1 MKMLLT
7 TYCILALASTIIA
20 EGPRVFPKGKLPDDI
35 RLKPLKDL
43 NGHFPFRVPKML
55 KEWEARKAE
64 LRRRVLVANGLYPMP
79 PRTPLNAVVHG
90 KVTHDGFTSEKVYFE
105 SVPGFFVTG
114 ILFRPA
120 DKTKGKRPAV
130 LCPHGHG
137 GRLQMH
143 SEAKVLSE
151 IKIGAEKFK
160 ESGRM
165 PKVARAVT
173 LARLGNVV
181 LLFDMIGYADS
192 VQLSYQLA
200 HRFAKQRPDMEGKK
214 SWGIYS
220 TQAELRLQSIMGLQ
234 TWNGIR
240 ALDFLASLPD
250 VDPKRMAV
258 TGGSGGGTQT
268 ILLCAIDPRPI
279 AAFPNGMV
287 STSMQGGCT
296 CENCTL
302 LRIGTGNVELA
313 ALFAPKPQGM
323 TAANDWTKAMMTD
336 GFPELQKIYSLYGK
350 KKNVIC
356 TDLTHFKHNY
366 NYVSRG
372 LMYDWFNV
380 HMTWGN
386 KEPIEEKDF
395 KLLSKEEHAVWNT
408 KHPKPKGGDAFER
421 QLTKWIANRD
431 AKLVKQMTKPE
442 LRAAWGILIGR
453 GIPAYSDITRD
464 QVDEEKRDGY
474 NMYTDILR
482 LKKHGEAVPVVSLF
496 PTKVKWNKKVA
507 IGVMGNGK
515 DGMFGENGEP
525 VGPVRKLLDA
535 GFSVVSA
542 DLFQQGEFLKIP
554 LKQTRKVGNS
564 REFAGYSFGYN
575 HTLFAH
581 RVHDILTVL
590 AWVRGYEKAKPEL
603 VCLVGIDGAG
613 PWVAAARAIAGD
625 AVDKVAL
632 DTEGFRFADLKSYRD
647 PNFLPGAVKYGDLS
661 GLLKLSNGPLWL
673 DGEGAVPLTDVTD
686 WLMQNKK

>member
-1 MKMLLT
+1 MNNLLAT
-7 TYCILALASTIIA
+7 LCILIPAATAIA
-20 EGPRVFPKGKLPDDI
+20 EAPRVFPKGKLPDDL

-43 NGHFPFRVPKML
+43 NGHFPFKVPATL
-55 KEWEARKAE
+55 KEWETRKAE
-64 LRRRVLVANGLYPMP
+64 LRQRVLVATGLYPMP
-79 PRTPLNAVVHG
+79 ARTPLNAVIHG
-90 KVTHDGFTSEKVYFE
+90 KVKRDGFTAEKVYFE

-114 ILFRPA
+114 ILFRPT
-120 DKTKGKRPAV
+120 DKVRGKRPAV

-137 GRLQMH
+137 GRLQTH
-143 SEAKVLSE
+143 SEAAILNE

-200 HRFAKQRPDMEGKK
+200 HRFAKQRPEMESKK

-302 LRIGTGNVELA
+302 LRVGTGNVELA

-336 GFPELQKIYSLYGK
+336 GFPELQKIYGLYGK
-350 KKNVIC
+350 KENVIC
-356 TDLTHFKHNY
+356 TDLTHFRHNY

-372 LMYDWFNV
+372 LMYNWFNR
-380 HMTWGN
+380 HMAWGH
-386 KEPIEEKDF
+386 KTAIVEQDF
-395 KLLSKEEHAVWNT
+395 KLLSKEEHAVWND

-421 QLTKWIANRD
+421 KLTKWVADRD
-431 AKLVKQMTKPE
+431 AKLVKKMTKPE
-442 LRAAWGILIGR
+442 LRAAWGTLIGR
-453 GIPAYSDITRD
+453 KAPAFKDITREK
-464 QVDEEKRDGY
+464 VDEFKRDGY
-474 NMYTDILR
+474 IEFLDILR
-482 LKKHGEAVPVVSLF
+482 LKKHGEVLPVVSLY
-496 PTKVKWNKKVA
+496 PKNWNKNVQIILSGEGKSA
-507 IGVMGNGK
+507 LFDDKGNPRT
-515 DGMFGENGEP
+515 DIQ
-525 VGPVRKLLDA
+525 KLLDA
-535 GFSVVSA
+535 GSAVVSA
-542 DLFQQGEFLKIP
+542 DLFQQGEFLKAP
-554 LKQTRKVGNS
+554 LEQTRKVRNN
-564 REFAGYSFGYN
+564 REYAGYSFGYN

-581 RVHDILTVL
+581 RVHDVMTLV
-590 AWVRGYEKAKPEL
+590 AWVTGFEEEKPEAISL
-603 VCLVGIDGAG
+603 NGRGASG
-613 PWVAAARAIAGD
+613 PIVVAATSQVGGLLRVGVGNSD
-625 AVDKVAL
+625 
-632 DTEGFRFADLKSYRD
+632 FRFADLRSYRD
-647 PNFLPGAVKYGDLS
+647 PNFLPGAVKYGDLPTLEKIS
-661 GLLKLSNGPLWL
+661 K
-673 DGEGAVPLTDVTD
+673 VPVVYI
-686 WLMQNKK
+686 KK

>member
-1 MKMLLT
+1 MNNLLAT
-7 TYCILALASTIIA
+7 LCILIPAATAIA
-20 EGPRVFPKGKLPDDI
+20 EAPRVFPKGKLPDDL
-35 RLKPLKDL
+35 RLNPLKDL
-43 NGHFPFRVPKML
+43 NGHFPFKVLATL
-55 KEWEARKAE
+55 KEWETRKAE
-64 LRRRVLVANGLYPMP
+64 LRQRVLVATGLYPMP
-79 PRTPLNAVVHG
+79 ARTPLNAVIHG
-90 KVTHDGFTSEKVYFE
+90 KMKRDGFTAEKVYFE

-114 ILFRPA
+114 ILFRPT
-120 DKTKGKRPAV
+120 DKVKGKRPAV

-137 GRLQMH
+137 GRLQTH
-143 SEAKVLSE
+143 SEAAILNE

-200 HRFAKQRPDMEGKK
+200 HRFAQQRPEMESKK

-302 LRIGTGNVELA
+302 LRVGTGNVELA

-336 GFPELQKIYSLYGK
+336 GFPELQKIYGLYGK
-350 KKNVIC
+350 KENVIC
-356 TDLTHFKHNY
+356 TDLTHFRHNY

-372 LMYDWFNV
+372 LMYNWFNR
-380 HMTWGN
+380 HMAWGH
-386 KEPIEEKDF
+386 KTAIVEQDF
-395 KLLSKEEHAVWNT
+395 KLLSKEEHAVWND

-421 QLTKWIANRD
+421 KLTKWVADRD
-431 AKLVKQMTKPE
+431 AKLVKKMTKPE
-442 LRAAWGILIGR
+442 LRAAWGTLIGR
-453 GIPAYSDITRD
+453 KAPAFKDITREK
-464 QVDEEKRDGY
+464 VDEFKRDGY
-474 NMYTDILR
+474 IEFLDILR
-482 LKKHGEAVPVVSLF
+482 LKKHGEVLPVVSLY
-496 PTKVKWNKKVA
+496 PKNWNKNVQIILSGEGKSA
-507 IGVMGNGK
+507 LFDDKGNPRT
-515 DGMFGENGEP
+515 DIQ
-525 VGPVRKLLDA
+525 KLLDA
-535 GFSVVSA
+535 GSAVVSA
-542 DLFQQGEFLKIP
+542 DLFQQGEFLKAS
-554 LKQTRKVGNS
+554 LEQTRKVRNN
-564 REFAGYSFGYN
+564 REYAGYSFGYN

-581 RVHDILTVL
+581 RVHDVMTLV
-590 AWVRGYEKAKPEL
+590 AWVTGFEEEKPEAISL
-603 VCLVGIDGAG
+603 NGRGASG
-613 PWVAAARAIAGD
+613 PIVVAATSQVGGLLRVGVGNSD
-625 AVDKVAL
+625 
-632 DTEGFRFADLKSYRD
+632 FRFADLRSYRD
-647 PNFLPGAVKYGDLS
+647 PNFLPGAVKYGDLPTLEKIS
-661 GLLKLSNGPLWL
+661 K
-673 DGEGAVPLTDVTD
+673 VPVVYI
-686 WLMQNKK
+686 KK

>member
-1 MKMLLT
+1 MNNLLAT
-7 TYCILALASTIIA
+7 LCILIPAATAIA
-20 EGPRVFPKGKLPDDI
+20 EAPRVFPKGKLPDDL

-43 NGHFPFRVPKML
+43 NGHFPFKVPATL
-55 KEWEARKAE
+55 KEWETRKAE
-64 LRRRVLVANGLYPMP
+64 LRQRVLVATGLYPMP
-79 PRTPLNAVVHG
+79 ARTPLNAVIHG
-90 KVTHDGFTSEKVYFE
+90 KVKRDGFTAEKVYFE

-114 ILFRPA
+114 ILFRPT
-120 DKTKGKRPAV
+120 DKVRGKRPAV

-137 GRLQMH
+137 GRLQTH
-143 SEAKVLSE
+143 SEAAILNE

-200 HRFAKQRPDMEGKK
+200 HRFAKHRPEMEGEK

-234 TWNGIR
+234 TWIGIR

-302 LRIGTGNVELA
+302 LRVGTGNVELA

-336 GFPELQKIYSLYGK
+336 GFPELQKVYGLYGK
-350 KKNVIC
+350 KENVMC
-356 TDLTHFKHNY
+356 ADLTHFKHNY

-372 LMYDWFNV
+372 LMYNWFNQ
-380 HMTWGN
+380 HMKWGH
-386 KEPIEEKDF
+386 KAIAEQDF
-395 KLLSKEEHAVWNT
+395 KLLSKAEHAVWNAE
-408 KHPKPKGGDAFER
+408 HPKPKGGDAFER
-421 QLTKWIANRD
+421 KLTKWIADRD
-431 AKLVKQMTKPE
+431 AKLVKKMTKEE
-442 LRAAWGILIGR
+442 LRTAWGMLIGR
-453 GIPAYSDITRD
+453 KASAFKDITREK
-464 QVDEEKRDGY
+464 VDEIKRDGY
-474 NMYTDILR
+474 IEFLDILR
-482 LKKHGEAVPVVSLF
+482 LKKHGEVLPVVSLY
-496 PTKVKWNKKVA
+496 PTKKWNKS
-507 IGVMGNGK
+507 VMIILSGRGKAVLFDEKGNPTK
-515 DGMFGENGEP
+515 E
-525 VGPVRKLLDA
+525 VREALNKGA
-535 GFSVVSA
+535 AVVSA
-542 DLFQQGEFLKIP
+542 DLFMQGEFLNGP
-554 LKQTRKVGNS
+554 LKQTRKVANN
-564 REFAGYSFGYN
+564 REYAGFSFGYN

-581 RVHDILTVL
+581 RAHDIMTLVS
-590 AWVRGYEKAKPEL
+590 WVSGFDEEKPEFIRL
-603 VCLVGIDGAG
+603 AGQGETTPIALAALSQTNGDVALLVG
-613 PWVAAARAIAGD
+613 
-625 AVDKVAL
+625 KL
-632 DTEGFRFADLKSYRD
+632 DFRFDDLKSYRD
-647 PNFLPGAVKYGDLS
+647 PNFLPGAVKYG
-661 GLLKLSNGPLWL
+661 GINALLRLNKH
-673 DGEGAVPLTDVTD
+673 VT
-686 WLMQNKK
+686 LRKGFK

>member
-1 MKMLLT
+1 MKNVFLS
-7 TYCILALASTIIA
+7 LALMGGVFFCAA
-20 EGPRVFPKGKLPDDI
+20 ESPRIFPEGKLPDDI

-43 NGHFPFRVPKML
+43 NGHFPFAVPATL
-55 KEWEARKAE
+55 KKWEARKAE
-64 LRRRVLVANGLYPMP
+64 LRRRVLVATGLYPMP
-79 PRTPLNAVVHG
+79 ARTPLNAVIHG
-90 KVTHDGFTSEKVYFE
+90 KVKRDGFTAEKVYFE

-114 ILFRPA
+114 ILFRPEGA
-120 DKTKGKRPAV
+120 KGRRPAV

-137 GRLQMH
+137 GRLQTH
-143 SEAKVLSE
+143 SESAILNE
-151 IKIGAEKFK
+151 IKIGAEKFM

-192 VQLSYQLA
+192 MQLSHQLA
-200 HRFAKQRPDMEGKK
+200 HRFAKQRPEMEGKK

-302 LRIGTGNVELA
+302 LRVGTGNVELA

-323 TAANDWTKAMMTD
+323 TAANDWTKAMMAD
-336 GFPELQKIYSLYGK
+336 GFPELQKVYGLYGK
-350 KKNVIC
+350 KENVIC
-356 TDLTHFKHNY
+356 TDLTHFRHNY

-372 LMYDWFNV
+372 LMYNWFNR
-380 HMTWGN
+380 HMAWGH
-386 KEPIEEKDF
+386 KTPIVEQDF
-395 KLLSKEEHAVWNT
+395 KLLSKEEHAVWNE
-408 KHPKPKGGDAFER
+408 KHPKPRGGDAFER
-421 QLTKWIANRD
+421 KLTKWIADRD
-431 AKLVKQMTKPE
+431 AKLVKKMTKPE
-442 LRAAWGILIGR
+442 LRAAWGTLIGR
-453 GIPAYSDITRD
+453 RLPAYGDITRD
-464 QVDEEKRDGY
+464 EVDKKKRDGY
-474 NMYTDILR
+474 NVYTDILR
-482 LKKHGEAVPVVSLF
+482 LKQHGEAVPVVSLF
-496 PTKVKWNKKVA
+496 PTKAQWNKKVA
-507 IGVMGNGK
+507 IGVTGSGK
-515 DGMFGENGEP
+515 AGLFDEKGEP
-525 VGPVRKLLDA
+525 IGQVRKLLDA
-535 GFSVVSA
+535 GFSVVGV
-542 DLFQQGEFLKIP
+542 DLFQQGEFLKAP
-554 LKQTRKVGNS
+554 LEQTRKVGNS

-581 RVHDILTVL
+581 RVHDILTVV
-590 AWVRGYEKAKPEL
+590 AWVRGYEKGKPEQIS
-603 VCLVGIDGAG
+603 LVGMEGAG
-613 PWVAAARAIAGD
+613 PWVAAARAIAGK
-625 AVDKVAL
+625 AIDKVAL
-632 DTEGFRFADLKSYRD
+632 NTKGFRFTDLKSYRD
-647 PNFLPGAVKYGDLS
+647 PNFLPGAVKYGDLP
-661 GLLKLSNGPLWL
+661 GLLKLSDAPLWL
-673 DGEGAVPLTDVTD
+673 DGEGALPASNLVD
-686 WLMQNKK
+686 WLTKNE